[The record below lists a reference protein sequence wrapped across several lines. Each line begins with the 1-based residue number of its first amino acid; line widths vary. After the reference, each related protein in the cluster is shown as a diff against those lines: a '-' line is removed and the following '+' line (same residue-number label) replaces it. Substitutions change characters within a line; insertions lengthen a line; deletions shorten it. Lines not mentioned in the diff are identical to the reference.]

1 MGQWSTIPMA
11 RPKVVVSLCG
21 NTVDE
26 MLEDAALAT
35 AAGADMVEVRFDQL
49 WVKKEAVVDEEEDGD
64 SEKRRRNREPKW
76 NYIPQPIES
85 VDVEASINAFKSGI
99 RIPVIF
105 TCRPVRQDGGFPGEE
120 PERIAIL
127 RFAIESDVS
136 YIDIEDDVNEEDLNT
151 LKEAIKGATKVIIS
165 DHPGSPPST
174 EEIIQ
179 RVDQMAAK
187 GDLVKICYRLG
198 NRGGALR
205 VLEAAKDIG
214 SREEGA
220 DVALMGLGDG
230 GDWTRIH
237 APLLGTRMVYSTMD
251 ESISV
256 MKQGRINLE
265 DLTIAWDLLE
275 YD

>member
-1 MGQWSTIPMA
+1 MA

-49 WVKKEAVVDEEEDGD
+49 WIKKEAIIEDEEDNDAER
-64 SEKRRRNREPKW
+64 RRRNREPKW
-76 NYIPQPIES
+76 NYVPLPIES
-85 VDVEASINAFKSGI
+85 VDVESSINAFKSGI

-127 RFAIESDVS
+127 RFAIESGVS
-136 YIDIEDDVNEEDLNT
+136 FIDIEDDVNEEDLNE
-151 LKEAIKGATKVIIS
+151 LKNAIKGSTKVIIS
-165 DHPGSPPST
+165 DHTNNPPSP

-198 NRGGALR
+198 SRGGALR
-205 VLEAAKDIG
+205 VLEAAKEIG
-214 SREEGA
+214 SREDGP

-237 APLLGTRMVYSTMD
+237 APLIGSRIIYSTMD
-251 ESISV
+251 ESVSV

-265 DLTIAWDLLE
+265 DLYIAWDLLE